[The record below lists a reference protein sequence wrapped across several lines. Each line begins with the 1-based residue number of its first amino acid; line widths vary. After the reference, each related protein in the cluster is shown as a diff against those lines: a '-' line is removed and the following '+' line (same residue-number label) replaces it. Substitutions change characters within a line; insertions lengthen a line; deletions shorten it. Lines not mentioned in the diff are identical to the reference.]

1 MYVSVEGGFST
12 NCFEC
17 CVNGGMRASFKRSF
31 GLWYLRRFIGL
42 GLMFDI
48 GDADSIKWQV
58 RNVGETT
65 RDFKRRAKTRW
76 TTGWPG
82 PLCSFFPRLCLLESN
97 IWFLCQILHMIRLS
111 ESLCISEPLI
121 SFISLSR
128 SHTRYIVYTY
138 L

>member
-65 RDFKRRAKTRW
+65 RDFKLEESKNEMNDRMARAA
-76 TTGWPG
+76 
-82 PLCSFFPRLCLLESN
+82 LLFFPSTLPPRVKHLVPLSDPP
-97 IWFLCQILHMIRLS
+97 HDTVIRV
-111 ESLCISEPLI
+111 IM
-121 SFISLSR
+121 
-128 SHTRYIVYTY
+128 YQ
-138 L
+138 